1 MHKTY
6 SMAINLKFKK
16 KKNHQCAK
24 CYIFLDFSICVL
36 VFNVKR
42 DLWFFVIKKKKITI
56 HNSFL
61 EPKVHIRHS
70 AAAFSTCAVIFIFE
84 GTAKFI
90 SPEKQDS

>member
-6 SMAINLKFKK
+6 SMAINLKLK

-42 DLWFFVIKKKKITI
+42 DLWFFVIKKKRLQFT
-56 HNSFL
+56 FL